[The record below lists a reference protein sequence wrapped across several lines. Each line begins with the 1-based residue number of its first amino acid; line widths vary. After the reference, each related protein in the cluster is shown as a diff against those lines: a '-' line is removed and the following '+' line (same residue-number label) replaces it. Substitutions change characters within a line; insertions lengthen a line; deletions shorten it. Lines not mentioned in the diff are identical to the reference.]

1 MYQPYPSPGQMPEP
15 VRPEP
20 PDSVLTAVKLM
31 YAGAIV
37 SALSLIVGVATIGSL
52 RSALK
57 RANPSYTAS
66 QLHTAEVA
74 GVVFIVV
81 IGLIGVGLWIWMAMA
96 NKRGGNWARITATVF
111 FGLNTLSLL
120 AGFARPEPLASRL
133 VGLLIWLIGLGAIV
147 LLWRSDSTA
156 FYQARR
162 LQGMR

>member
-81 IGLIGVGLWIWMAMA
+81 LGLIGIGLWIWMAMA
-96 NKRGGNWARITATVF
+96 NKRGANWARIVATVF
-111 FGLNTLSLL
+111 FGLDTLSLV
-120 AGFARPEPLASRL
+120 AGFARPAALLSRL

-147 LLWRSDSTA
+147 LLWRRESSEYFSA
-156 FYQARR
+156 SRPR
-162 LQGMR
+162 